1 MATLQEMAE
10 AHLLNVNREIQQ
22 LTERKATIDQE
33 IERLS
38 SYLQDGKQTLEES
51 GKAESPNPDPAIP
64 QSQTFLGDNYGK

>member
-10 AHLLNVNREIQQ
+10 AHLLNVQREIQQ
-22 LTERKATIDQE
+22 LNERKATIDQE

-38 SYLQDGKQTLEES
+38 SYLEDGKQTLEES
-51 GKAESPNPDPAIP
+51 NQVESPIP

>member
-1 MATLQEMAE
+1 MAATLQEMAE

-22 LTERKATIDQE
+22 LTERKDTIDKE
-33 IERLS
+33 IARLS

-51 GKAESPNPDPAIP
+51 SKVESPIP